1 MAAGRKNMDHSPSD
15 RVSCPVCTSP
25 SAYDFSGRNV
35 LLKTDTTRYDYY
47 KCDACGIYF
56 LHPMPDEAALA
67 ALYPESYVEPDD
79 LVQAKAIN
87 PLKLARLKLRHGY
100 THLNVN
106 PFVAIVARLAAP
118 FLGAGRAID
127 FVPGGRLLDVGCG
140 NGRYLRTMRSLGWQV
155 EGVELNRQSA
165 EFCRST
171 GLSVHNGDLA
181 SAQFPS
187 ASFDVVTARHVIE
200 HIPTPQRFMAE
211 LARLLKPGGC
221 LVVETPNF
229 SSLGWALFG
238 TKWYATGIPYH
249 LMLFSPGNLALLAGQ
264 HGLVEV
270 RHELETSQ
278 KLFLNSLDILF
289 ERTGKPSR
297 KIKWRRFLARL
308 FVWIARR
315 QGRGDILHSTFR
327 RSA

>member
-1 MAAGRKNMDHSPSD
+1 MA
-15 RVSCPVCTSP
+15 
-25 SAYDFSGRNV
+25 
-35 LLKTDTTRYDYY
+35 RYDYY
-47 KCDACGIYF
+47 KCDACGVYF
-56 LHPMPDEAALA
+56 LHPMLDAAALA
-67 ALYPESYVEPDD
+67 ALYPENYVEPDD
-79 LVQAKAIN
+79 PGQTRAIN
-87 PLKLARLKLRHGY
+87 PLKLARLRLRHGY
-100 THLNVN
+100 AHLNVN
-106 PFVAIVARLAAP
+106 PIVAIVAKLTAP
-118 FLGAGRAID
+118 FRGADRAID
-127 FVPGGRLLDVGCG
+127 YAPGGRLLDVGCG

-187 ASFDVVTARHVIE
+187 ASFDVITARHVIE

-211 LARLLKPGGC
+211 LARLLKPGGS

-249 LMLFSPGNLALLAGQ
+249 LMLFSPENLALLAGQ
-264 HGLVEV
+264 HGLVVV
-270 RHELETSQ
+270 RQDLETSQ

-289 ERTGKPSR
+289 ARTGKPSR

-308 FVWIARR
+308 FVGAAQR
-315 QGRGDILHSTFR
+315 QGRGDVIHSTFR

>member
-1 MAAGRKNMDHSPSD
+1 MDHSQSD
-15 RVSCPVCTSP
+15 RVSCPICASP

-35 LLKTDTTRYDYY
+35 LVKADLTRYDYY
-47 KCDACGIYF
+47 KCDACGAFF
-56 LHPMPDEAALA
+56 LHPMPDAATLGE
-67 ALYPESYVEPDD
+67 LYPDSYVEPDD
-79 LVQAKAIN
+79 LERAKPVS

-100 THLNVN
+100 AHLGVN
-106 PFVAIVARLAAP
+106 PLALLADRLLAP
-118 FLGAGRAID
+118 FRSADRAID

-171 GLSVHNGDLA
+171 QLSVHNGDLA

-187 ASFDVVTARHVIE
+187 ASFDVITARHVIE
-200 HIPTPQRFMAE
+200 HIPTPHEFMAE
-211 LARLLKPGGC
+211 LARLLKPGGR

-249 LMLFSPGNLALLAGQ
+249 LMLFSPGNLALLAGR
-264 HGLVEV
+264 HGLVPL
-270 RHELETSQ
+270 RQELETSQ

-289 ERTGKPSR
+289 ERKGRPSR

-308 FVWIARR
+308 FVRIARR
-315 QGRGDILHSTFR
+315 QGRGDVIHSTFR
-327 RSA
+327 RPL

>member
-1 MAAGRKNMDHSPSD
+1 MA
-15 RVSCPVCTSP
+15 
-25 SAYDFSGRNV
+25 
-35 LLKTDTTRYDYY
+35 RYDYY
-47 KCDACGIYF
+47 KCDACGVYF
-56 LHPMPDEAALA
+56 LHPMPDAAALA

-79 LVQAKAIN
+79 LQQTRAIN
-87 PLKLARLKLRHGY
+87 PLRLARLKLRHGY
-100 THLNVN
+100 AHLGAN
-106 PFVAIVARLAAP
+106 PIAAIAARLTAP
-118 FLGAGRAID
+118 FHGADRAIE

-187 ASFDVVTARHVIE
+187 ASFDVITARHVIE

-211 LARLLKPGGC
+211 LARLLKPGGR

-238 TKWYATGIPYH
+238 TRWYATGIPYH
-249 LMLFSPGNLALLAGQ
+249 LMLYSPGNLALLAGQ
-264 HGLVEV
+264 HGLVAV
-270 RHELETSQ
+270 RQELETSQ

-289 ERTGKPSR
+289 GRKGTPSR

-308 FVWIARR
+308 FVRAAQR
-315 QGRGDILHSTFR
+315 QGRGDVIHSTFR

>member
-1 MAAGRKNMDHSPSD
+1 MDHSQPD
-15 RVSCPVCTSP
+15 RISCPICTSP

-35 LLKTDTTRYDYY
+35 LVKADMTRYDYY
-47 KCDACGIYF
+47 KCDACGAFF
-56 LHPMPDEAALA
+56 LHPMPDAATLGE
-67 ALYPESYVEPDD
+67 LYPDSYVEPED
-79 LVQAKAIN
+79 LERAKPVS

-100 THLNVN
+100 AHLD
-106 PFVAIVARLAAP
+106 ARPLAALADRLLAP
-118 FLGAGRAID
+118 FRRADRAID
-127 FVPGGRLLDVGCG
+127 FVPGGSLLDVGCG

-171 GLSVHNGDLA
+171 QLSVHNGDLA

-187 ASFDVVTARHVIE
+187 ASFDVITARHVIE
-200 HIPTPQRFMAE
+200 HIPTPHDFMAE
-211 LARLLKPGGC
+211 LARLLKPGGH

-249 LMLFSPGNLALLAGQ
+249 LMLFSPGNLALLASR
-264 HGLVEV
+264 HGLVPV
-270 RHELETSQ
+270 RQELETSQ

-289 ERTGKPSR
+289 EHKGRPSR

-308 FVWIARR
+308 FVRVAQR
-315 QGRGDILHSTFR
+315 QGRGDIIHSTFR
-327 RSA
+327 RPL

>member
-1 MAAGRKNMDHSPSD
+1 MA
-15 RVSCPVCTSP
+15 
-25 SAYDFSGRNV
+25 
-35 LLKTDTTRYDYY
+35 RYDYY
-47 KCDACGIYF
+47 KCDACGVYF
-56 LHPMPDEAALA
+56 LHPMPDAAALA

-79 LVQAKAIN
+79 LQQTRAIN
-87 PLKLARLKLRHGY
+87 PLRLARLKLRHGY
-100 THLNVN
+100 AHLGVN
-106 PFVAIVARLAAP
+106 PIAAIAARLTAP
-118 FLGAGRAID
+118 FHGADRAIE

-187 ASFDVVTARHVIE
+187 ASFDVITARHVIE

-211 LARLLKPGGC
+211 LARLLKPSGR

-238 TKWYATGIPYH
+238 TRWYATGIPYH
-249 LMLFSPGNLALLAGQ
+249 LMLYSPGNLALLAGQ
-264 HGLVEV
+264 HGLVAV
-270 RHELETSQ
+270 RQELETSQ

-289 ERTGKPSR
+289 GRKGTPSR

-308 FVWIARR
+308 FVRAAQR
-315 QGRGDILHSTFR
+315 QGRGDVIHSTFR